1 MPDYPA
7 DAFTFYGNFNKDK
20 KTEGA
25 YWSSIEMPVEEL
37 RKLFAWVK
45 DTDKVENF
53 QGKECVKVRGSLRP
67 KTSANGNNY
76 LMLIL
81 SDEKP
86 RKEDVVDNGTDI
98 F

>member
-1 MPDYPA
+1 MADYPA
-7 DAFTFYGNFNKDK
+7 DAFTFYANFNKDK

-25 YWSSIEMPVEEL
+25 YWSSIEMPVDEL
-37 RKLFAWVK
+37 RKLFAWAK
-45 DTDKVENF
+45 NTEKTENF

-67 KTSANGNNY
+67 KTSQNGNDY

-81 SDEKP
+81 SDEKA
-86 RKEDVVDNGTDI
+86 RKDDSVDNGTDI

>member
-1 MPDYPA
+1 MADYPA
-7 DAFTFYGNFNKDK
+7 DAFTFYANFNKDK

-25 YWSSIEMPVEEL
+25 YWSSIEMPVDEL
-37 RKLFAWVK
+37 RKLFVWAK
-45 DTDKVENF
+45 NTEKTENF

-67 KTSANGNNY
+67 KTSQNGNDY

-81 SDEKP
+81 SDEKA
-86 RKEDVVDNGTDI
+86 RKDDSVDNGTDI